1 MERLNNM
8 QNDGKFVKR
17 INENEFEK
25 QIELILKQKMQ
36 QIYGYN
42 LSNILV
48 VYQKKFYLRFN
59 GFSGLTKTDSLK

>member
-1 MERLNNM
+1 
-8 QNDGKFVKR
+8 VKR

-36 QIYGYN
+36 QIYGYY

-48 VYQKKFYLRFN
+48 VYWKNFTY
-59 GFSGLTKTDSLK
+59 GLTVLAV